1 MTNSVHPDPG
11 ILLYTRIKK
20 SPYYYGARRH
30 GVKLYSVYNHHYHPR
45 LYGDPID
52 EYWQLL
58 EGVTVWDVGG
68 AERQVEITG
77 PDAFEFTNLLTP
89 RNLNRCAVGQCKY
102 AFITDERGG
111 IINDPVLLRLAENHF
126 WLSLADSDVLL
137 WCKGVAYRL
146 GLDVE
151 ITEPDV
157 GPLQIQ
163 GPKSKQVMTDLF
175 GADILD
181 IPYYFMQERELN
193 GMRLVISR
201 TGYSGELGYEL
212 YLRDASRDGVKLW
225 DAVIEAGEPH
235 GLSPIG
241 PCHIRRIEGG
251 ILAYGCDM
259 TLDENP
265 YEVGYGYKWMVELEQ
280 EQDFIGRDELRK
292 IAEQGVSRKLV
303 GVEIGGESL
312 GSYSDGSF
320 PDFLVVTKHGQ
331 ASRPAHLSLLVAT
344 TQKEHRV
351 RDGSRGRGRARDRA
365 RSPASRRRPRSRG
378 RRPCLLSPR
387 TRRAR
392 ARRSQHTNRE
402 LITGSAHGRPK
413 PTAPHQIKAL

>member
-1 MTNSVHPDPG
+1 MPPPTRDGDVVPSSRPG
-11 ILLYTRIKK
+11 
-20 SPYYYGARRH
+20 
-30 GVKLYSVYNHHYHPR
+30 
-45 LYGDPID
+45 
-52 EYWQLL
+52 Q
-58 EGVTVWDVGG
+58 
-68 AERQVEITG
+68 
-77 PDAFEFTNLLTP
+77 
-89 RNLNRCAVGQCKY
+89 NLNRCAVGQCKY
-102 AFITDERGG
+102 AFITDGRGG

-163 GPKSKQVMTDLF
+163 GPKSKEVMTDLF

-181 IPYYFMQERELN
+181 VPYYFMEERELN
-193 GMRLVISR
+193 GMRMVISR
-201 TGYSGELGYEL
+201 TGYTGELGYEL

-225 DAVIEAGEPH
+225 DAVIQAGEPH

-292 IAEQGVSRKLV
+292 IAEQGFRESSSAWRLAVSL
-303 GVEIGGESL
+303 SAPTAMAL
-312 GSYSDGSF
+312 F
-320 PDFLVVTKHGQ
+320 PTS
-331 ASRPAHLSLLVAT
+331 SRSQSA
-344 TQKEHRV
+344 
-351 RDGSRGRGRARDRA
+351 
-365 RSPASRRRPRSRG
+365 
-378 RRPCLLSPR
+378 
-387 TRRAR
+387 
-392 ARRSQHTNRE
+392 ARRSANSPQRAGRH
-402 LITGSAHGRPK
+402 GSRRTSAMRWCRRRTPRSGPSSRCSVPRAPWKRSSQTVCSFVRSTPSKSLLAPAPERRADRPGRSRPVL
-413 PTAPHQIKAL
+413 TAPGPDGFRGRDGEGVASRLGRGVERRRDEPLALR